1 MLTRKPTNAILLNV
15 TPNCVHVARL
25 GRPDDRPLAVDAMAE
40 LPLDDELGLTS
51 WIRREFREETRWITG
66 YCGFH
71 PKGRVLVRD
80 TLIPRR
86 IEEPGYLAGIVGSLA
101 RVDAQRDWQLAALE
115 VDSGRGFSSEGSP
128 RPGLVVGV
136 SKADVRAFQQSL
148 VHLQIRPRRLEVGT
162 LPALGAAASIH
173 ARSGADHA
181 LAVCEIEADETRI
194 YILAR
199 NGLHT
204 QPVLPCGLRT
214 IEEAAMKELG
224 CADIATARRRLDLH
238 DEELQ
243 RHERRLMRLFARHLR
258 LSFDYFEHQTGQII
272 GAMQG
277 CHLPASRAWV
287 AKALANAVDVPS
299 IEPDVTAWANQ
310 VGLELTSTPP
320 GTAWLA
326 SLGLVADLS
335 APAASAHAPAT

>member
-1 MLTRKPTNAILLNV
+1 MLARKPSNALLVNV
-15 TPNCVHVARL
+15 TPNFVHVARL
-25 GRPDDRPLAVDAMAE
+25 GRPDDRPLTVDAMTE
-40 LPLDDELGLTS
+40 LALDDELGLAS

-86 IEEPGYLAGIVGSLA
+86 LEEPGYLAGIVSTLA

-115 VDSGRGFSSEGSP
+115 AESGRAFGAEGTP
-128 RPGLVVGV
+128 RPGLIVGV
-136 SKADVRAFQQSL
+136 AKADVRTFQQSL
-148 VHLQIRPRRLEVGT
+148 IALNIRPRRLEVGT
-162 LPALGAAASIH
+162 LPALGSASSIH
-173 ARSGADHA
+173 ALNGTEQA

-204 QPVLPCGLRT
+204 QPILPCGLRT
-214 IEEAAMKELG
+214 IEEAAMKEFG
-224 CADIATARRRLDLH
+224 CADLATARRRLDQH

-272 GAMQG
+272 GAMHC
-277 CHLPASRAWV
+277 CHLPASRGWV
-287 AKALANAVDVPS
+287 AKSLASAVDVPS
-299 IEPDVTAWANQ
+299 IEPDIVAWAHRT
-310 VGLELTSTPP
+310 GLELATPP
-320 GTAWLA
+320 PSAAWLGT
-326 SLGLVADLS
+326 LGLVADLNPQAS
-335 APAASAHAPAT
+335 DHAPAA